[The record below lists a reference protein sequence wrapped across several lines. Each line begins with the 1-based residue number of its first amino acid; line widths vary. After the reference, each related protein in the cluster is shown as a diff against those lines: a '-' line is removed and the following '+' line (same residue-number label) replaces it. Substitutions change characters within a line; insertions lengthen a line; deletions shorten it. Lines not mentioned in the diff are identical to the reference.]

1 MFKYYNSPD
10 VQSNIETPAKSG
22 DKDQDFF
29 AVVDNVLRHHNCDKC
44 DVPDKSTE
52 KPMDTILE
60 YKEIDKSIETPM
72 ERNMDDQKA
81 GKSIDD
87 KPMDTTMEYK
97 EIIVSLPE
105 YQIKF
110 LEQKSKER
118 FIPSELIRR
127 LLDKQM
133 DEEFFKN

>member
-1 MFKYYNSPD
+1 MFKYYNPPD
-10 VQSNIETPAKSG
+10 IQNNIETPAKSE
-22 DKDQDFF
+22 DKDQVDVF
-29 AVVDNVLRHHNCDKC
+29 AIVDNVLRHHDCDKC
-44 DVPDKSTE
+44 DIPDKITE
-52 KPMDTILE
+52 KPMDTIL
-60 YKEIDKSIETPM
+60 
-72 ERNMDDQKA
+72 
-81 GKSIDD
+81 
-87 KPMDTTMEYK
+87 EYK